1 MEYNR
6 GMSKLV
12 AAFARDTLDW
22 LLRRLDGQP
31 VETGVDLA
39 KLIGRLVELCADDL
53 GELTDD
59 QKAEIAELRSR
70 CRASIAEL
78 EIQQESKM
86 QSVGS
91 MEELEL
97 LRAEL
102 TKEKARLEEAMEKKV
117 SAVRGRE
124 S

>member
-1 MEYNR
+1 
-6 GMSKLV
+6 MSDDEAPKS
-12 AAFARDTLDW
+12 A
-22 LLRRLDGQP
+22 
-31 VETGVDLA
+31 
-39 KLIGRLVELCADDL
+39 VELAMEKL
-53 GELTDD
+53 RASGFEETKLTDD

-91 MEELEL
+91 MEELGL